1 MEFLLLILFV
11 WNVILSIK
19 LHKTNK
25 RINGLITALDKLLER
40 RKILI
45 KDSLRNI
52 ILEIEEMQKTNPTD
66 RTRPIS
72 DDLVNDWL
80 FEKELK

>member
-19 LHKTNK
+19 LYKTNE
-25 RINGLITALDKLLER
+25 RANVLITALDKLLER

-45 KDSLRNI
+45 KDSLKNI
-52 ILEIEEMQKTNPTD
+52 ILEIEEMQKQNPTN
-66 RTRPIS
+66 RTRSIS
-72 DDLVNDWL
+72 DDLVNDWI
-80 FEKELK
+80 FKEEE

>member
-19 LHKTNK
+19 LYKTNE
-25 RINGLITALDKLLER
+25 RANVLITALDKLLER

-52 ILEIEEMQKTNPTD
+52 ILEIEEMQKQNPTD
-66 RTRPIS
+66 RTQPIS
-72 DDLVNDWL
+72 DDLVNDWI
-80 FEKELK
+80 FKEEE

>member
-1 MEFLLLILFV
+1 M
-11 WNVILSIK
+11 
-19 LHKTNK
+19 K
-25 RINGLITALDKLLER
+25 RIR
-40 RKILI
+40 RNMLI

-52 ILEIEEMQKTNPTD
+52 ILEIEEIQKEIPTD

-80 FEKELK
+80 FEEEK

>member
-1 MEFLLLILFV
+1 MDFLLLILFV

-19 LHKTNK
+19 LHKINE
-25 RINGLITALDKLLER
+25 RIDGLITALDKLLER
-40 RKILI
+40 RKILL

-72 DDLVNDWL
+72 DDLVNDWI
-80 FEKELK
+80 FEKDK